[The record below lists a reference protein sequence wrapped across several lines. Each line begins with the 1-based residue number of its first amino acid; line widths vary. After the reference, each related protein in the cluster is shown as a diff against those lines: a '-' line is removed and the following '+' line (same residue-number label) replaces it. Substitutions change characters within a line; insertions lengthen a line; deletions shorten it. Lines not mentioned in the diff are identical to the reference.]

1 MQLKYM
7 VKYDYLKILSG
18 YTYIQDM
25 KIVRMYNFKNNR
37 DSGPKLL
44 LHGHLD
50 IFRPCYFEIGMK
62 SSAI

>member
-1 MQLKYM
+1 
-7 VKYDYLKILSG
+7 
-18 YTYIQDM
+18 M